1 MIEDRVTEW
10 ALMVSL
16 DQGLLKELKSIVLIL
31 SFIHSF
37 NRWLSYYV
45 QHTVL
50 HMAGDTDIKIEG
62 EIHFSES
69 LYLNI
74 SPKLLPRYYRI

>member
-31 SFIHSF
+31 SFIQQMAVV
-37 NRWLSYYV
+37 LV

-62 EIHFSES
+62 ESHFSES
-69 LYLNI
+69 LYLDV